1 MASDSLRLRP
11 SFHFTVS
18 IILALLREFGYVCT
32 SPFEN
37 ITLEEG
43 SSNLSL
49 FCIFYLSHIGKRIEE
64 RYQNRMPNS
73 FLAYRFLNIK
83 DKIGFSMWKHIFHNL
98 FIISYFHCSNKRI
111 KGINF
116 IYFNDVSNDWNC
128 NKKNNVCILIRILPL
143 FDLSIRWETEVHLG
157 ALLVL
162 EYLKIQWNCIHQST
176 IQERYP
182 CSIGI
187 LFRVENFAR
196 RFQGDN

>member
-49 FCIFYLSHIGKRIEE
+49 FCIFYLSHPGKRTEE

-73 FLAYRFLNIK
+73 FLAYQFLDIK
-83 DKIGFSMWKHIFHNL
+83 DKISFSMWKHIFHNF

-111 KGINF
+111 KRRTSISYR
-116 IYFNDVSNDWNC
+116 ILKSNEGR
-128 NKKNNVCILIRILPL
+128 ILIKMQTL
-143 FDLSIRWETEVHLG
+143 FF
-157 ALLVL
+157 LLQFQSF
-162 EYLKIQWNCIHQST
+162 ERSLK
-176 IQERYP
+176 
-182 CSIGI
+182 
-187 LFRVENFAR
+187 
-196 RFQGDN
+196 